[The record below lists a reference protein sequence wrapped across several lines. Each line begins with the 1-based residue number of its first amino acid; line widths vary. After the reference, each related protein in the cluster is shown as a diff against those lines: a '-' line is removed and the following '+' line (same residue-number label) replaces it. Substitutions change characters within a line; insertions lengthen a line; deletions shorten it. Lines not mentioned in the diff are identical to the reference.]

1 MEGKIA
7 TNNLITNSTFLV
19 SCVRSCDFS
28 TVVLVPDHFCG
39 FVAVPIIAAV
49 AFGCRVYMA
58 MSAAEASNHQDYR
71 SPSHYSKL

>member
-1 MEGKIA
+1 MNKKIA
-7 TNNLITNSTFLV
+7 TNNLITNSTFLEL
-19 SCVRSCDFS
+19 CVRSCDFS
-28 TVVLVPDHFCG
+28 TAVLVADHFCG